1 MALDRY
7 VALVE
12 REAETGRPSG
22 SGLVKRV
29 RKRKGLGRGAELARR
44 VGTGG
49 FSRQRWR
56 GHPGF
61 FETLQFRGL
70 RSPRRAI
77 GLSYPLCPAVIT
89 LQQIARAADC
99 SLATVSYA
107 LRDDP
112 RIRPETRTAVQKV
125 AAQLGYRPNP
135 RFSALMSHIRQSR
148 PVAAGERIAFL
159 WVHTSRAESA
169 KDPFLQRV
177 FLGARERAEALGY
190 QLEQFWT
197 AERGMT
203 DRRLSQVIKSRGI
216 VGVVLSPVIHETD
229 VTLDLEW
236 SCFAPAV
243 IGSARWSPELH
254 HAGHHHYLAMR
265 MALEQ
270 LAAAGCRRPMTILEA
285 DVNERARRAW
295 EAAFAVFHPSRKDA
309 TELLWIGLP
318 DDPRVVARRLRAS
331 RPDAV
336 VVSAHRVVEKLR
348 RLNLAA
354 VPRLPIITLHWVP
367 TAPEIG
373 GIDQSY
379 DMVAAN
385 AVDLVVSQ
393 LNSNE
398 TGAPP
403 WPRMLLFPG
412 RWVDPE
418 KPCDVVSAAPAARRT
433 GAAESRR

>member
-1 MALDRY
+1 MTAGVGYTRLPGG
-7 VALVE
+7 VV
-12 REAETGRPSG
+12 G
-22 SGLVKRV
+22 
-29 RKRKGLGRGAELARR
+29 GLGRH
-44 VGTGG
+44 
-49 FSRQRWR
+49 Q
-56 GHPGF
+56 PGVYPRF
-61 FETLQFRGL
+61 FETVQSRGL
-70 RSPRRAI
+70 PSVGWAI
-77 GLSYPLCPAVIT
+77 GLSDRPCPAVIT

-112 RIRPETRTAVQKV
+112 RIRPETRTAVQKI
-125 AAQLGYRPNP
+125 AKQLGYRPNP
-135 RFSALMSHIRQSR
+135 RFAALMSHIRNSR
-148 PVAAGERIAFL
+148 PVAAGERIAFV

-177 FLGARERAEALGY
+177 FLGAKARAEALGY
-190 QLEQFWT
+190 ELEQFWT

-216 VGVVLSPVIHETD
+216 VGLLLSPVIHEAE

-265 MALEQ
+265 MTLEK
-270 LAAAGCRRPMTILEA
+270 LAAAGCRRPMAILEA

-295 EAAFAVFHPSRKDA
+295 EAAFAVFHPTRA
-309 TELLWIGLP
+309 AAAELLWIGLP
-318 DDPRVVARRLRAS
+318 EDRRVVAQRLKAN

-336 VVSAHRVVEKLR
+336 VVSDPATIQRFR
-348 RLNLAA
+348 ALNIGGAA
-354 VPRLPIITLHWVP
+354 DLPVFNLHWLP
-367 TAPEIG
+367 SAPEVG
-373 GIDQSY
+373 GVDQSY

-398 TGAPP
+398 TGAPA

-412 RWVDPE
+412 RWVEPALQPAD
-418 KPCDVVSAAPAARRT
+418 APKLTVAKKAQRA
-433 GAAESRR
+433 GAAGRRP

>member
-1 MALDRY
+1 M
-7 VALVE
+7 
-12 REAETGRPSG
+12 
-22 SGLVKRV
+22 
-29 RKRKGLGRGAELARR
+29 
-44 VGTGG
+44 
-49 FSRQRWR
+49 
-56 GHPGF
+56 
-61 FETLQFRGL
+61 
-70 RSPRRAI
+70 
-77 GLSYPLCPAVIT
+77 IT

-112 RIRPETRTAVQKV
+112 RIRPETRTAVQKI
-125 AAQLGYRPNP
+125 ATQLGYRPNP
-135 RFSALMSHIRQSR
+135 RFAALMSHIRNSR
-148 PVAAGERIAFL
+148 PVAAGERIAFV

-177 FLGARERAEALGY
+177 FLGAKARAEALGY
-190 QLEQFWT
+190 ELEQFWT

-216 VGVVLSPVIHETD
+216 VGLLLSPVIHEAE

-265 MALEQ
+265 MTLEK
-270 LAAAGCRRPMTILEA
+270 LAAAGCRRPMAILEA

-295 EAAFAVFHPSRKDA
+295 EAAFAVFHPTRA
-309 TELLWIGLP
+309 AAAELLWIGLP
-318 DDPRVVARRLRAS
+318 EDRRVVAQRLEAN

-336 VVSAHRVVEKLR
+336 VVSDPATIQRFR
-348 RLNLAA
+348 ALNIGGAA
-354 VPRLPIITLHWVP
+354 DLPVFNLHWLP
-367 TAPEIG
+367 SAPEVG
-373 GIDQSY
+373 GVDQSY

-398 TGAPP
+398 TGAPA

-412 RWVDPE
+412 RWVEPALQPAD
-418 KPCDVVSAAPAARRT
+418 APKLTVAKKAQRA
-433 GAAESRR
+433 GAAGRRP

>member
-1 MALDRY
+1 M
-7 VALVE
+7 V
-12 REAETGRPSG
+12 
-22 SGLVKRV
+22 
-29 RKRKGLGRGAELARR
+29 
-44 VGTGG
+44 
-49 FSRQRWR
+49 
-56 GHPGF
+56 
-61 FETLQFRGL
+61 
-70 RSPRRAI
+70 
-77 GLSYPLCPAVIT
+77 T

-112 RIRPETRTAVQKV
+112 RIRPETRAAVQKV
-125 AAQLGYRPNP
+125 AARLGYRPNP
-135 RFSALMSHIRQSR
+135 RFAALMSHIRKSR
-148 PVAAGERIAFL
+148 PVADGERIAFV

-177 FLGARERAEALGY
+177 FLGAKARAQALGY
-190 QLEQFWT
+190 GLEEFWT

-203 DRRLSQVIKSRGI
+203 DRRLSQVMKSRGI
-216 VGVVLSPVIHETD
+216 VGLVLSPVIHETD

-243 IGSARWSPELH
+243 IGSARWKPELL
-254 HAGHHHYLAMR
+254 HAGHHHYLALH

-270 LAAAGCRRPMTILEA
+270 LASAGCRRPMAILEA

-295 EAAFAVFHPSRKDA
+295 EAAFAVFHPSRA
-309 TELLWIGLP
+309 EAAGLLWIGLP
-318 DDPRVVARRLRAS
+318 DDPRVVARRLKAS

-336 VVSAHRVVEKLR
+336 VVSAHRVVERLR

-354 VPRLPIITLHWVP
+354 VLELPIITLHWLP

-385 AVDLVVSQ
+385 AVDLVVNQ

-398 TGAPP
+398 TGTPP
-403 WPRMLLFPG
+403 WPRTLLFPG
-412 RWVDPE
+412 RWVGPE
-418 KPCDVVSAAPAARRT
+418 KRENPLSPAPAVGRARATELRD
-433 GAAESRR
+433 

>member
-1 MALDRY
+1 M
-7 VALVE
+7 
-12 REAETGRPSG
+12 
-22 SGLVKRV
+22 
-29 RKRKGLGRGAELARR
+29 
-44 VGTGG
+44 
-49 FSRQRWR
+49 
-56 GHPGF
+56 
-61 FETLQFRGL
+61 
-70 RSPRRAI
+70 
-77 GLSYPLCPAVIT
+77 IT
-89 LQQIARAADC
+89 LQQIARAADY

-112 RIRPETRTAVQKV
+112 RIRPETRTAIQKV

-135 RFSALMSHIRQSR
+135 RFSALMSHIRRSR
-148 PVAAGERIAFL
+148 PVAAGERIAFV
-159 WVHTSRAESA
+159 WVHTSRAEST

-177 FLGARERAEALGY
+177 FLGAKARAQALGY
-190 QLEQFWT
+190 GLEQFWT

-203 DRRLSQVIKSRGI
+203 DRRLSQVMKSRGI
-216 VGVVLSPVIHETD
+216 VGVVLSPVMHETN

-236 SCFAPAV
+236 SSFAPAV
-243 IGSARWSPELH
+243 IGSARWNPELH

-270 LAAAGCRRPMTILEA
+270 LAAAGCRRPMAILEA

-295 EAAFAVFHPSRKDA
+295 EAAFAVFHPRRDEA
-309 TELLWIGLP
+309 ADLLWIGLP
-318 DDPRVVARRLRAS
+318 DDPRVVARRLKAS

-336 VVSAHRVVEKLR
+336 VVSAHGVVEKLR
-348 RLNLAA
+348 RLNLPT
-354 VPRLPIITLHWVP
+354 VPGLPIITLHWLP

-403 WPRMLLFPG
+403 WPRMLLLPG
-412 RWVDPE
+412 RWVDPV
-418 KPCDVVSAAPAARRT
+418 KRWDISPAVGRT